1 VNSSVVSCFDP
12 VPVEV
17 FAGFGLLRIV
27 ELAQVLGPAVGKP
40 IGVGELIALLPFG
53 ALARGP
59 QVDQFS
65 HSALYGIQVL

>member
-1 VNSSVVSCFDP
+1 VPIEVS
-12 VPVEV
+12 
-17 FAGFGLLRIV
+17 AGFGLLGV
-27 ELAQVLGPAVGKP
+27 FELAQMLGLTVGKP